1 MKKERF
7 VFMPNNMV
15 IIADISWWYNNAIE
29 IETWIKINFGSS
41 RRKGVV
47 LIFEIYGEVILF
59 KLRWG

>member
-47 LIFEIYGEVILF
+47 LIFENYGEVILF